1 MAGEKKGTWKKKK
14 KKITVILM
22 PDLSHLLL
30 CLPAPFGCAPPAV
43 ALAGAPQALAVTGT
57 QIKIQFLP

>member
-14 KKITVILM
+14 SHSN
-22 PDLSHLLL
+22 PHARSFSSSPLST
-30 CLPAPFGCAPPAV
+30 CPIQMCSPAV